1 MSEVKRF
8 TRIVRTEE
16 GGSAFE
22 EDELRLDEQRIAS
35 GVPPTLVGRMS
46 SSAAEVLFLLSAT
59 KFDIE
64 PHPAP
69 RRQWVVPLRGRFEVE
84 VSSGERRRF
93 GPGDLVFAA
102 DTTGKGHVTVSFG
115 EPPFEVL
122 FVPTD

>member
-35 GVPPTLVGRMS
+35 GVPPMLVGRLS
-46 SSAAEVLFLLSAT
+46 SSADGVLFLLSAT
-59 KFDIE
+59 EFDSE

-93 GPGDLVFAA
+93 GPGDLIFVA
-102 DTTGKGHVTVSFG
+102 DTTGRGHVSFSVG
-115 EPPFEVL
+115 EPPFEAL

>member
-16 GGSAFE
+16 GDSAFE
-22 EDELRLDEQRIAS
+22 EDELQLDEQRIAS
-35 GVPPTLVGRMS
+35 GLPPTLVGRMS

-59 KFDIE
+59 KFDSE

-69 RRQWVVPLRGRFEVE
+69 RRQWVVPLRGRLEVE
-84 VSSGERRRF
+84 VSNGERRRF
-93 GPGDLVFAA
+93 GPGDLVFVA
-102 DTTGKGHVTVSFG
+102 DTTGKGHVSFSVG

>member
-22 EDELRLDEQRIAS
+22 EDELPLDEQRIAS
-35 GVPPTLVGRMS
+35 GLPPTLVGRMS
-46 SSAAEVLFLLSAT
+46 SSAAGVLFLLSAT
-59 KFDIE
+59 KFDSK

-69 RRQWVVPLRGRFEVE
+69 RRQWVVPLRGTLEVE

-93 GPGDLVFAA
+93 GPGDLVFVA
-102 DTTGKGHVTVSFG
+102 DTTGKGHVTFSVG